1 MKGRP
6 LVAALLVPAS
16 VCAEVAPARVP
27 AAGASLGSVVLS
39 LALVLALIFALGWA
53 LRRLQF
59 ARSGGDRLL
68 GVLAQLPLGP
78 RDRIVLLRVGDRQ
91 ALVGVSP
98 AGIRPLQLLE
108 REIAVP
114 AEAATAAPEFASR
127 LRELIDKGRGA

>member
-1 MKGRP
+1 MRYGP
-6 LVAALLVPAS
+6 LLAAALVPAG
-16 VCAEVAPARVP
+16 ALADVASTRVP

-78 RDRIVLLRVGDRQ
+78 RDRILLVRVGDRQ
-91 ALVGVSP
+91 ALIGVSP

-108 REIAVP
+108 REIAVQAEP
-114 AEAATAAPEFASR
+114 AGPGPEFAGR
-127 LRELIDKGRGA
+127 LRELVERGRGA

>member
-1 MKGRP
+1 MKCAP
-6 LVAALLVPAS
+6 LVAALLAPAGAI
-16 VCAEVAPARVP
+16 AEVAPTRVP
-27 AAGASLGSVVLS
+27 TAGASLGGVVLS

-59 ARSGGDRLL
+59 ARTGSDRLL

-78 RDRIVLLRVGDRQ
+78 RDRIVLVRVGDRQ

-114 AEAATAAPEFASR
+114 ADTGSNPPEFAGR
-127 LRELIDKGRGA
+127 LRELVERGRGP